1 MNFLVNRIG
10 HLQPKSVVVT
20 DDALIVELMDGRT
33 ISVPILWY
41 PRLYHGTPQE
51 RDYFELGLEGIHWP
65 DLDEDISVEALL
77 MGEKSGESPR
87 SLQRWLDEHACRT
100 QQQIAI
106 QQSVDAYAPAGTTNF
121 RR

>member
-65 DLDEDISVEALL
+65 NLDEDISVEALL

-87 SLQRWLDEHACRT
+87 SLQRWLDEHACRA
-100 QQQIAI
+100 QQQVAV
-106 QQSVDAYAPAGTTNF
+106 QQSVGAYVPTGAANDS
-121 RR
+121 